1 MKADTS
7 MKKKKK
13 ERSDKQLNKKK
24 VLVALAKNPEAT
36 QRDIAK
42 AANISVS
49 TANEHIN
56 EIEQSEHIKDEW
68 VEKVLRK
75 DKEIVELA
83 QEIITHDLRSEKQRI
98 ENDEERK
105 LNALSVNQLAKDST
119 ARYSLFKWDVTD
131 KSGGIKDMTQVWTK
145 ELEERIKHLLNL

>member
-7 MKKKKK
+7 MKKKK
-13 ERSDKQLNKKK
+13 ERTDKKLNRKK
-24 VLVALAKNPEAT
+24 VLVALAKNPQAT
-36 QRDIAK
+36 QRE
-42 AANISVS
+42 ISQETKMSIGAVNS
-49 TANEHIN
+49 HI
-56 EIEQSEHIKDEW
+56 EEVEKSEHIKDER

-83 QEIITHDLRSEKQRI
+83 QEIITHDLRSEKKRI
-98 ENDEERK
+98 ENEEERK

-119 ARYSLFKWDVTD
+119 ARYSLFKWEVTD
-131 KSGGIKDMTQVWTK
+131 KSWWLKDMSQVWTK

>member
-7 MKKKKK
+7 MKKKK
-13 ERSDKQLNKKK
+13 ERTDKKLNRKK

-36 QRDIAK
+36 QRE
-42 AANISVS
+42 ISQATNMSIGAVNS
-49 TANEHIN
+49 HLDEV
-56 EIEQSEHIKDEW
+56 EKSEHIKDER

-83 QEIITHDLRSEKQRI
+83 QEIITHDLRSEKKRI
-98 ENDEERK
+98 ENEEERK

-119 ARYSLFKWDVTD
+119 ARYSLFKWEATD
-131 KSGGIKDMTQVWTK
+131 KSWWLKDMSQVWTK

>member
-1 MKADTS
+1 MPR
-7 MKKKKK
+7 KKKK

-98 ENDEERK
+98 ENI
-105 LNALSVNQLAKDST
+105 L
-119 ARYSLFKWDVTD
+119 
-131 KSGGIKDMTQVWTK
+131 
-145 ELEERIKHLLNL
+145 